1 MLVEK
6 GNFDKDDQGWK
17 LDEQFCSI
25 GIENHTNFAKNF
37 QHSPFSEFHFE

>member
-6 GNFDKDDQGWK
+6 SNFDEDDQGWK

-25 GIENHTNFAKNF
+25 GIESHGQLYQNLSTFTIF
-37 QHSPFSEFHFE
+37 RIS